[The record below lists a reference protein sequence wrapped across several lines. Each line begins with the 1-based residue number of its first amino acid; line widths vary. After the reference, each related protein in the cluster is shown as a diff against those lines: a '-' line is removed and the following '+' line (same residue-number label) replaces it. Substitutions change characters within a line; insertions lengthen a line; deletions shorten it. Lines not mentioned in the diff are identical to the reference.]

1 MENYNFLA
9 IKNHPDYEATIDEV
23 IKKRVNN
30 KLMDEAIRKTNG
42 KERAEA
48 VYVLLKLNNRHIS

>member
-1 MENYNFLA
+1 MENNNFLA

-23 IKKRVNN
+23 IKKRVDN

>member
-1 MENYNFLA
+1 MENNNFLT

-23 IKKRVNN
+23 IKKRVDN